1 MRKFFLKS
9 VSRELIIINIFSFMV
24 LVIGI
29 AVSVQIII
37 SDKNNTQNFVNAS
50 NDTYVQVVRYVKST
64 DLQNNY
70 YIDNLA
76 KLNNVNI
83 AVADMKGSVI
93 LKSNAVKD
101 RYMDLDSIRE
111 YMVKDHTGKT
121 VYELYDLNISGNK
134 YVLVTWKASGTYY
147 EIFKHVYII
156 AFPIVISLGIIYFWS
171 YKKARYIKYICKGI
185 VKISQENLDCE
196 LEKRGSDELEIL
208 AEEINRMSFN
218 LKNMMDREKS
228 LQRFKNE
235 LITNMSHDLRT
246 PLTSLIGYLYLL
258 NDKNTSVSVKD
269 REIYSK
275 KSLERAKKLKLLIDN
290 LFQYSKLESGEIEPE
305 LYNVNIVEI
314 MEQIIGEMSIL
325 AKKSGIKFVKKYD
338 MADIKL
344 KVDPCLISR
353 AFQNILSN
361 AVKYSVKNSSV
372 CIDITSDKES
382 TVVSFQ
388 NKPIQSLSDKQIGKI
403 FERFYMGDKSRNS
416 HENNSGL
423 GLAIVKNIVKLHEG
437 EVWAENKDN
446 TFKIYVRLRNDLL
459 SKLK

>member
-1 MRKFFLKS
+1 
-9 VSRELIIINIFSFMV
+9 MV

-29 AVSVQIII
+29 VVSVQIII

-50 NDTYVQVVRYVKST
+50 NDAYVQVVRYVKST
-64 DLQNNY
+64 DLQNNC

-83 AVADMKGSVI
+83 AVADMKGNVV

-101 RYMDLDSIRE
+101 RYMDLNSIRE
-111 YMVKDHTGKT
+111 CMVKDHTGKT

-134 YVLVTWKASGTYY
+134 YALVTWKVSGSYY
-147 EIFKHVYII
+147 EIFKHVFII
-156 AFPIVISLGIIYFWS
+156 AFPIVISLGIVYLWS
-171 YKKARYIKYICKGI
+171 YKKVRYIKYICRGI
-185 VKISQENLDCE
+185 VKISRENFKCK
-196 LEKRGSDELEIL
+196 LEEKGDDELVVL

-218 LKNMMDREKS
+218 LKNMLNREKS
-228 LQRFKNE
+228 LQRFKNK

-246 PLTSLIGYLYLL
+246 PLTALIGYLYLL
-258 NDKNTSVSVKD
+258 NDENTSVKD

-275 KSLERAKKLKLLIDN
+275 KSLERAEKLKLLIDN
-290 LFQYSKLESGEIEPE
+290 LFQYSKLESGEVEPE
-305 LYNVNIVEI
+305 LCNVNIVEI

-325 AKKSGIKFVKKYD
+325 AEKSGIEFVKKYD
-338 MADIKL
+338 IPNLKL
-344 KVDPCLISR
+344 NVDPYLISR

-372 CIDITSDKES
+372 YVDITSDKEN
-382 TVVSFQ
+382 TAVSFQ
-388 NKPIQSLSDKQIGKI
+388 SKPIQNLSDEQIGKI

-423 GLAIVKNIVKLHEG
+423 GLAIVKNIVKLHKG
-437 EVWAENKDN
+437 QVWAENKNN
-446 TFKIYVRLRNDLL
+446 TFIIYIKLRNNI
-459 SKLK
+459 

>member
-1 MRKFFLKS
+1 MIDRIRKFFLKS
-9 VSRELIIINIFSFMV
+9 ISRQLLIINIFSFMV

-37 SDKNNTQNFVNAS
+37 YDKNNTQNFLNAS

-64 DLQNNY
+64 DIQNNY
-70 YIDNLA
+70 YINNLS

-83 AVADMKGSVI
+83 AIADMKGNVV
-93 LKSNAVKD
+93 LKSNTVKD
-101 RYMDLDSIRE
+101 KYMDLNFIRE
-111 YMVKDHTGKT
+111 CMVKDHTGKT

-134 YVLVTWKASGTYY
+134 YVLVTWKVSGTYY

-171 YKKARYIKYICKGI
+171 YKKARYIKYICKCI
-185 VKISQENLDCE
+185 VKISQQNLDCK
-196 LEKRGSDELEIL
+196 LEKIGSDELRIL

-218 LKNMMDREKS
+218 LKNMMNREKS

-258 NDKNTSVSVKD
+258 NDENTSVKD

-275 KSLERAKKLKLLIDN
+275 KSLERAEKLKLLVDN
-290 LFQYSKLESGEIEPE
+290 LFQYSKLESGEVEPE
-305 LYNVNIVEI
+305 LCNVNIVEI

-325 AKKSGIKFVKKYD
+325 AEKSGIEFVKKYD
-338 MADIKL
+338 IPNLKL
-344 KVDPCLISR
+344 NVDPYLISR
-353 AFQNILSN
+353 AFQNILTN

-372 CIDITSDKES
+372 YVDITSDKEN
-382 TVVSFQ
+382 TAVSFQ
-388 NKPIQSLSDKQIGKI
+388 SKPIQNLSDEQIGKI

-423 GLAIVKNIVKLHEG
+423 GLAIVKNIVGLHKG
-437 EVWAENKDN
+437 EVWAENKNN
-446 TFKIYVRLRNDLL
+446 TFIIYIKLRNNI
-459 SKLK
+459 